1 VAGGRVALDGPDGL
15 GSAPTYQWYKDDV
28 AVTGATSTSYP
39 LDPTELSGLSEVTF
53 HYVVKNGIEEF
64 SSNKFVVSVRNSS
77 PSAPVILVNPVP
89 KLIVSGTATL
99 SVSAIDTM
107 TGRTN
112 TLTYKWYRSRDGVN
126 WFTTGDTGSSASVG
140 AGFVYKCLVRGV
152 SGASDSVFSET
163 AFVRLVSTLKG
174 RHVGTLQNAQIDYGT
189 ADRPRFPGRVTLD
202 VTSTGFFSGR
212 LDYEGAT
219 YSLSGDILAAATG
232 LPLQVVRSRVTP
244 KLQSDVAVNLAF
256 EGIQGGISVSASHEM
271 GALADPVVSSSVLRM
286 TPVTVATTSRG
297 VFSAALS
304 AVAPS
309 IVSMVPGLDQAMPI
323 LQVTTGSTGTVSY
336 TGRTVDGVAV
346 SGSGSLVTDSAGRL
360 VVPVFAKMYGVYP
373 YAGQLAGTLLL
384 TPTASP
390 KVSGE
395 LEWRK
400 PDLMRWTTTSQKGT
414 YTRGAVAAY
423 QVLPEATAFA
433 AAGFTS
439 SFKPD
444 GVFYSTTVV
453 SSQWDT
459 GTQYRFRTSATVT
472 SANYTGNVFGLRG
485 VTTEGLLG
493 LIYSKV
499 GGTISLNYIRNGRVS
514 YGYGL
519 MFPGGKVYGFMTVN
533 DEIGSA
539 SWRAQ

>member
-1 VAGGRVALDGPDGL
+1 
-15 GSAPTYQWYKDDV
+15 
-28 AVTGATSTSYP
+28 
-39 LDPTELSGLSEVTF
+39 
-53 HYVVKNGIEEF
+53 
-64 SSNKFVVSVRNSS
+64 
-77 PSAPVILVNPVP
+77 
-89 KLIVSGTATL
+89 
-99 SVSAIDTM
+99 
-107 TGRTN
+107 
-112 TLTYKWYRSRDGVN
+112 
-126 WFTTGDTGSSASVG
+126 
-140 AGFVYKCLVRGV
+140 
-152 SGASDSVFSET
+152 
-163 AFVRLVSTLKG
+163 
-174 RHVGTLQNAQIDYGT
+174 
-189 ADRPRFPGRVTLD
+189 
-202 VTSTGFFSGR
+202 
-212 LDYEGAT
+212 
-219 YSLSGDILAAATG
+219 
-232 LPLQVVRSRVTP
+232 
-244 KLQSDVAVNLAF
+244 
-256 EGIQGGISVSASHEM
+256 
-271 GALADPVVSSSVLRM
+271 M